1 MRLNTLPT
9 WLATASLLVFAVG
22 CDGGKKGNF
31 KEVPKGTKVTE
42 TAHEHHHE
50 HGPHGG
56 HIIELGHEE
65 FHAEVAPNAE
75 KKVIDIYLLGP
86 DGKKPQTTD
95 QKEAM
100 LNLTIAGK
108 PHQLKA
114 TAAPLKGEPEGQ
126 SSHFE
131 AAVTDEIRT
140 DVMNV
145 EALLGKLVVTIG
157 GKQYSGDLGH
167 DHGHDHDDHE
177 KEAKEK
183 K

>member
-1 MRLNTLPT
+1 MRLNTLSGC
-9 WLATASLLVFAVG
+9 LATASLLVFAAG
-22 CDGGKKGNF
+22 CDAGKKGDF
-31 KEVPKGTKVTE
+31 KEVPKGTKVVE
-42 TAHEHHHE
+42 TAHHHHE

-56 HIIELGHEE
+56 HIIELGDEE
-65 FHAEVAPNAE
+65 YHAEVAPNAE

-95 QKEAM
+95 AKEAS

-131 AAVTDEIRT
+131 AAVKDEIRT
-140 DVMNV
+140 DVSNV
-145 EALLGKLVVTIG
+145 EALRGQLVVTIG
-157 GKQYSGDLGH
+157 GKQYTGKLD
-167 DHGHDHDDHE
+167 DHDHDHDHDHE
-177 KEAKEK
+177 HEAKEK